1 MNTYLL
7 QYYHSILNLISGI
20 LCYTFSTFL
29 VGGTIM
35 VLALLLSQSK
45 YLFLSGIITALPILT
60 LINMG
65 MQMKNM
71 KEDTFHIVL
80 QNTVFGAVGMLLF
93 TALTFLLTSW
103 FKPGISVM
111 SALATYALFML
122 SGKYHLSML
131 A

>member
-1 MNTYLL
+1 MLY
-7 QYYHSILNLISGI
+7 ILYFI
-20 LCYTFSTFL
+20 
-29 VGGTIM
+29 VGGSIM

-71 KEDTFHIVL
+71 KEATFHSVL

-93 TALTFLLTSW
+93 TVLAFLLTNW
-103 FKPGISVM
+103 FKPGISVI
-111 SALATYALFML
+111 SSLAVYAVFML
-122 SGKYHLSML
+122 SGKYIMSMFT
-131 A
+131 

>member
-1 MNTYLL
+1 MLY
-7 QYYHSILNLISGI
+7 ILYFI
-20 LCYTFSTFL
+20 

-45 YLFLSGIITALPILT
+45 YLFLPGIITALPILT

-71 KEDTFHIVL
+71 KEDTFHSVL

-93 TALTFLLTSW
+93 TVLAFLLTIW
-103 FKPGISVM
+103 FKPSISVI
-111 SALATYALFML
+111 SSLVVYAVFML
-122 SGKYHLSML
+122 SGKYIMSMFT
-131 A
+131 

>member
-1 MNTYLL
+1 MLY
-7 QYYHSILNLISGI
+7 ILYFI
-20 LCYTFSTFL
+20 
-29 VGGTIM
+29 VGGSIM

-60 LINMG
+60 LINMS

-71 KEDTFHIVL
+71 KEDTFHSVL

-93 TALTFLLTSW
+93 TVLAFLLTNW
-103 FKPGISVM
+103 FKPGISVI
-111 SALATYALFML
+111 SALAVYAVFML
-122 SGKYHLSML
+122 SGKYIMSMF

>member
-1 MNTYLL
+1 MLY
-7 QYYHSILNLISGI
+7 ILYFI
-20 LCYTFSTFL
+20 
-29 VGGTIM
+29 VGGSIM

-71 KEDTFHIVL
+71 REDTFHSVL

-93 TALTFLLTSW
+93 TVLAFLLTYW
-103 FKPGISVM
+103 FKPSISVI
-111 SALATYALFML
+111 SALAVYAVFML
-122 SGKYHLSML
+122 SGKYIMSMF

>member
-1 MNTYLL
+1 MC
-7 QYYHSILNLISGI
+7 SIITLLNLKRVRNRGLQLLYLIYFI
-20 LCYTFSTFL
+20 

-65 MQMKNM
+65 MQMKHM
-71 KEDTFHIVL
+71 KADTFHNVL

-93 TALTFLLTSW
+93 TVLAFLTNWYKPSIAVLSAILVYAIFMLCGKFIMSLLT
-103 FKPGISVM
+103 
-111 SALATYALFML
+111 
-122 SGKYHLSML
+122 
-131 A
+131 

>member
-1 MNTYLL
+1 MLY
-7 QYYHSILNLISGI
+7 ILYFI
-20 LCYTFSTFL
+20 
-29 VGGTIM
+29 VGGSIM

-45 YLFLSGIITALPILT
+45 YLFLSGIITELPILT

-71 KEDTFHIVL
+71 KEDTFHSVL

-93 TALTFLLTSW
+93 TVLAFLLTSW
-103 FKPGISVM
+103 FKPGISVI
-111 SALATYALFML
+111 SALAVYAVFML
-122 SGKYHLSML
+122 SGKYIMSMF

>member
-1 MNTYLL
+1 MLYFL
-7 QYYHSILNLISGI
+7 Y
-20 LCYTFSTFL
+20 FL

-71 KEDTFHIVL
+71 KEDTFHTVL
-80 QNTVFGAVGMLLF
+80 QNTVFGGMLLF
-93 TALTFLLTSW
+93 TVLTFLLTSW
-103 FKPGISVM
+103 FKPSISVM
-111 SALATYALFML
+111 SALAVYALFML
-122 SGKYHLSML
+122 SGKYILSMF

>member
-1 MNTYLL
+1 MLYLI
-7 QYYHSILNLISGI
+7 YFI
-20 LCYTFSTFL
+20 

-65 MQMKNM
+65 MQMKHM
-71 KEDTFHIVL
+71 KADTFHNVL

-93 TALTFLLTSW
+93 TVLAFLLTNW
-103 FKPGISVM
+103 CKPGIAVL
-111 SALATYALFML
+111 SALLVYAIFML
-122 SGKYHLSML
+122 CGKFIMSLL
-131 A
+131 T

>member
-1 MNTYLL
+1 MLYFL
-7 QYYHSILNLISGI
+7 Y
-20 LCYTFSTFL
+20 FL

-71 KEDTFHIVL
+71 KEDTFHTVL

-93 TALTFLLTSW
+93 TVLTSW

-111 SALATYALFML
+111 SALAVYAIFML
-122 SGKYHLSML
+122 SGKYILSMF

>member
-1 MNTYLL
+1 MLYFL
-7 QYYHSILNLISGI
+7 Y
-20 LCYTFSTFL
+20 FL

-71 KEDTFHIVL
+71 KEDAFHTVL
-80 QNTVFGAVGMLLF
+80 QNTVFGAFGMLLF
-93 TALTFLLTSW
+93 TVLVFLLTSW
-103 FKPGISVM
+103 LKPSISVM
-111 SALATYALFML
+111 SALAVYAVFML
-122 SGKYHLSML
+122 SGKYILSMF

>member
-1 MNTYLL
+1 MLY
-7 QYYHSILNLISGI
+7 ILYFI
-20 LCYTFSTFL
+20 

-71 KEDTFHIVL
+71 KEDTFHSVL

-93 TALTFLLTSW
+93 TVLAFLLTTW
-103 FKPGISVM
+103 FKPSISVI
-111 SALATYALFML
+111 SSLAIYAVFML
-122 SGKYHLSML
+122 SGKYIMSMFT
-131 A
+131 

>member
-1 MNTYLL
+1 MLY
-7 QYYHSILNLISGI
+7 ILYFI
-20 LCYTFSTFL
+20 
-29 VGGTIM
+29 VGGSIM

-71 KEDTFHIVL
+71 KEDTFHSVL

-93 TALTFLLTSW
+93 TVLAFLLINW
-103 FKPGISVM
+103 FKPSISVM
-111 SALATYALFML
+111 SALSVYAVFMF
-122 SGKYHLSML
+122 SGKYIMSIF

>member
-1 MNTYLL
+1 MLY
-7 QYYHSILNLISGI
+7 ILYFI
-20 LCYTFSTFL
+20 
-29 VGGTIM
+29 VGGIIM

-60 LINMG
+60 LINMR

-71 KEDTFHIVL
+71 KEDTFHSVL

-93 TALTFLLTSW
+93 TVLAFLLTNW
-103 FKPGISVM
+103 FKPGISVI
-111 SALATYALFML
+111 SSLAVYAVFML
-122 SGKYHLSML
+122 SGKYIMSMF

>member
-1 MNTYLL
+1 MLYLV
-7 QYYHSILNLISGI
+7 Y
-20 LCYTFSTFL
+20 FF

-35 VLALLLSQSK
+35 VVALLLSQSK

-71 KEDTFHIVL
+71 KADTFHTVL

-93 TALTFLLTSW
+93 TVLAFLLTNW
-103 FKPGISVM
+103 YKPGIAVM
-111 SALATYALFML
+111 GALVIYALFML
-122 SGKYHLSML
+122 CGKYMMSMVS
-131 A
+131 

>member
-1 MNTYLL
+1 MLYFL
-7 QYYHSILNLISGI
+7 Y
-20 LCYTFSTFL
+20 FL

-71 KEDTFHIVL
+71 KEDTFHTVL
-80 QNTVFGAVGMLLF
+80 QNTVFGRLACYYLLCSRF
-93 TALTFLLTSW
+93 S
-103 FKPGISVM
+103 
-111 SALATYALFML
+111 
-122 SGKYHLSML
+122 
-131 A
+131 

>member
-1 MNTYLL
+1 MLY
-7 QYYHSILNLISGI
+7 ILYFI
-20 LCYTFSTFL
+20 
-29 VGGTIM
+29 VGGSIM

-71 KEDTFHIVL
+71 KEDTFHSVL

-93 TALTFLLTSW
+93 TVLAFLLTYW
-103 FKPGISVM
+103 FKPSISVI
-111 SALATYALFML
+111 SALAVYAVFML
-122 SGKYHLSML
+122 SGKYIMSVF

>member
-1 MNTYLL
+1 MLY
-7 QYYHSILNLISGI
+7 
-20 LCYTFSTFL
+20 FL
-29 VGGTIM
+29 YFIVGGSIM

-71 KEDTFHIVL
+71 KEDTFHSVL

-93 TALTFLLTSW
+93 TVLAFLLTSW
-103 FKPGISVM
+103 FKPSISVA
-111 SALATYALFML
+111 SALVVYAVFML
-122 SGKYHLSML
+122 SGKYIMSMFS
-131 A
+131 

>member
-1 MNTYLL
+1 MLY
-7 QYYHSILNLISGI
+7 
-20 LCYTFSTFL
+20 FL
-29 VGGTIM
+29 YFIVGGTIM
-35 VLALLLSQSK
+35 VIALLLSQSK

-71 KEDTFHIVL
+71 KEDTFHSVL

-93 TALTFLLTSW
+93 TVLAFLLTTW
-103 FKPGISVM
+103 FKPNISVIC
-111 SALATYALFML
+111 SLAVYAVFML
-122 SGKYHLSML
+122 SGKYIMSMF